1 MVYEDD
7 FDDEELEEKP
17 QRHIPY
23 EQYFGEMDIDSNKKD
38 KRISFSKK
46 LGIALVAL
54 FLWLKHIEKTQT
66 NIQQAKLRLK
76 QEYTKSLGDENIDD
90 YLADY
95 IEEISESI
103 IDSTLRN
110 IDDDYFLSEDRAM
123 YIAEN
128 EANTSYAYIEYIQAI
143 KQGKTRKQW
152 LDIKDNKERKTHLR
166 VGSEVKPIREPFK
179 VGDSLMLFPKDK
191 KTYSADDKEVVNCR
205 CSIRYF

>member
-1 MVYEDD
+1 
-7 FDDEELEEKP
+7 
-17 QRHIPY
+17 
-23 EQYFGEMDIDSNKKD
+23 
-38 KRISFSKK
+38 
-46 LGIALVAL
+46 
-54 FLWLKHIEKTQT
+54 
-66 NIQQAKLRLK
+66 
-76 QEYTKSLGDENIDD
+76 
-90 YLADY
+90 
-95 IEEISESI
+95 
-103 IDSTLRN
+103 
-110 IDDDYFLSEDRAM
+110 M